1 MQPYACDPHFLYGCE
16 EICFWAARVGK
27 QKRRNPLQDG
37 TLLGGIGQVLS
48 LRQTVLGR
56 FTFWTWGS
64 LRKWM
69 FWMFF
74 PYPIYLEGCFS
85 LEKGYINGLAG
96 ENTVNQMWFQQ
107 TNRPT
112 RRLLAPQR
120 PTFLRSGRGFT
131 PTGACDQSAEH
142 RKITGNVSGPGW
154 TSYCLQL
161 QGLKLKR

>member
-112 RRLLAPQR
+112 RRLLAPPKANFPSFGERFHANRCMR
-120 PTFLRSGRGFT
+120 PK
-131 PTGACDQSAEH
+131 C
-142 RKITGNVSGPGW
+142 
-154 TSYCLQL
+154 
-161 QGLKLKR
+161 